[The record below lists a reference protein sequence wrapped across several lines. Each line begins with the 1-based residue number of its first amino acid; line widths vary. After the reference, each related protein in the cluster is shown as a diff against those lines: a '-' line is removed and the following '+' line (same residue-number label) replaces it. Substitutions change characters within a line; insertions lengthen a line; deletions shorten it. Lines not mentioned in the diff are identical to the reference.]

1 VDTVI
6 YSYKN
11 INTQGKTFD
20 DDFIKMA
27 RLSVESSSKFY
38 KTKLY
43 CDGGSKELFDRY
55 NIKFDEVIVLDELN
69 DYSGSVFCMPKIITM
84 MHQTEPYIHLDFDVL
99 ILRKL
104 QDKDCIGF
112 AYPEVSISP
121 TYNFEQ
127 IEYVYESY
135 ILPFKKYSK
144 DKTDYKESIL
154 WNFDKIPN
162 HGIIYVNNPNIIKS
176 AYQQIIIDFE
186 DVVNESKPME
196 GLAQYIEQFSLK
208 RYLDENK
215 IKYDF
220 YEDVCNFSF
229 EIDMNKFTIRGNSKL
244 KTDLHFLLH
253 HDFIHFHNYPLNREL
268 FREIIDYFNMSIFNK
283 KTEKINKILM

>member
-1 VDTVI
+1 MDTVI

-27 RLSVESSSKFY
+27 RLSVESASKFY

-55 NIKFDEVIVLDELN
+55 KIKFDEVIVLDELN
-69 DYSGSVFCMPKIITM
+69 NYSGSVFCMPKIITM
-84 MHQTEPYIHLDFDVL
+84 MYQTEPYIHLDFDVL

-104 QDKDCIGF
+104 QDKDCIVF

-144 DKTDYKESIL
+144 DNVEYTKSIL

-176 AYQQIIIDFE
+176 AYQQIVLEFSDAI
-186 DVVNESKPME
+186 NESKPME

-215 IKYDF
+215 IKYHF
-220 YEDVCNFSF
+220 YEDICNFSF
-229 EIDMNKFTIRGNSKL
+229 ETDVNKFTIRGNSKL
-244 KTDLHFLLH
+244 KKDLHLLLH

-268 FREIIDYFNMSIFNK
+268 FREMIDYLNVVIFNK
-283 KTEKINKILM
+283 KTEKIIKNLM